1 MRQLLLAIVLSVA
14 AAGTSAADSGI
25 ISKPSRYTVPETIT
39 RLESVLKAKGVGI
52 FAKVDHG
59 GEASKAGLQ
68 MRPAQLLI
76 FGNPKAGTPL
86 MNAAPLAAIDLPLK
100 ALAWEDAQGKVWL
113 SYNSPAYIK
122 ERHKLPEEMMKPISS
137 VEGLIDMA
145 LQ

>member
-1 MRQLLLAIVLSVA
+1 MKQLLLAILLSIASA
-14 AAGTSAADSGI
+14 ATSAADNGI
-25 ISKPSRYTVPETIT
+25 ISKASRYSVSDTIT
-39 RLESVLKAKGVGI
+39 RLESVLKTKNVSI
-52 FAKVDHG
+52 FAKIDHSS
-59 GEASKAGLQ
+59 EASKAGLQ
-68 MRPAQLLI
+68 MRPSQLLI
-76 FGNPKAGTPL
+76 FGNPTAGTPL

-122 ERHKLPEEMMKPISS
+122 ERHKLPENLMKPVSG